1 MKELLKKLDFPGASC
16 EFQMKKQRNF
26 YSWQGGLIMTVF
38 YAFSIYY
45 IFHETKSFVT
55 FLYTSKSF
63 QFVHSLK
70 PELNLRDYEDFM
82 ITFCNRNEGNSSNSD
97 PIINEAINETLEW
110 SYIARKPWNMKGS
123 INIPLKQCQINNFPQ
138 GTINKDTFKNY
149 ENCKCV
155 DVNDLR
161 RFNISFSNEDS
172 YSTYLTYQLKF
183 KDDIYQNQTSYNY
196 YYNYIKNSSAK
207 NYIFFLDSTVDFK
220 DYSNDFFNYFMNN
233 LQKSYLNPDIYSISD
248 NFLNEIEIK
257 INDSYFFNDRKNL
270 FN

>member
-1 MKELLKKLDFPGASC
+1 M
-16 EFQMKKQRNF
+16 
-26 YSWQGGLIMTVF
+26 
-38 YAFSIYY
+38 
-45 IFHETKSFVT
+45 
-55 FLYTSKSF
+55 
-63 QFVHSLK
+63 
-70 PELNLRDYEDFM
+70 
-82 ITFCNRNEGNSSNSD
+82 
-97 PIINEAINETLEW
+97 
-110 SYIARKPWNMKGS
+110 
-123 INIPLKQCQINNFPQ
+123 
-138 GTINKDTFKNY
+138 
-149 ENCKCV
+149 

-172 YSTYLTYQLKF
+172 YSTYLTYELKF